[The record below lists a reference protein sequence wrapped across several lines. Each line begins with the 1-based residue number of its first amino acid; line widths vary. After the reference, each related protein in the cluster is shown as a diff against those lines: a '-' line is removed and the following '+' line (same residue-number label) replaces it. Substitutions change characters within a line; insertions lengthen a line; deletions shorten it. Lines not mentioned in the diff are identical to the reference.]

1 LIKPDADAALRMV
14 NREFPRIPVGHFVSF
29 PNAGP
34 AGPQSET
41 LWHSW
46 LFPLLSTFRFPFST
60 FIFPLSAFIL
70 HPSSFILHPS
80 AFSLQPSAFSLQP
93 SAFSL
98 QPSAFSLQPSA
109 FSLQPSAFDS
119 IPSIPNGIAI
129 FTCVSLA
136 YKREAVKR
144 KFRGRPMPGA

>member
-1 LIKPDADAALRMV
+1 MV

-46 LFPLLSTFRFPFST
+46 LFPLLSTFRFP
-60 FIFPLSAFIL
+60 L
-70 HPSSFILHPS
+70 SSFRFLLS
-80 AFSLQPSAFSLQP
+80 S
-93 SAFSL
+93 FSL